1 MELCEKNKQ
10 WLEDVWA
17 KLQTKMSAEV
27 DRVGDKIPYIP
38 ENGVYVKDMSSGNDM
53 KENNDLFWWTNGF
66 WPGML
71 WQMYHATGD
80 ERYKTAAEGVEKK
93 LDAALADASGLH
105 HDVGFMW
112 LHSAVADY
120 RLTGNEQS
128 KVRGLHA
135 ANLLAGRYNPDG
147 KFIRAWN
154 GDRTGWIIVD
164 CMMNVPLLHWA
175 YEQTGDPRYRQIAM
189 HHADTVLDKIV
200 REDGSCYHIVA
211 LNPETGEVDFYPP
224 CQGYDPEG
232 SWSRGQAWAIYGFAI
247 SYKHTGEKR
256 YLDAA
261 KKVAHYFLANV
272 AQTGNIPLIDFRQP
286 AEPVWYDST
295 AAACAACGMLEI
307 ANSVPELEKSLY
319 VNGAVNMMKA
329 TMEKFCN
336 WDPSYDSILGGGSVA
351 YHRGENQ
358 IHVPIIYGDYFMIE
372 FILRLMDKDLF
383 IW

>member
-211 LNPETGEVDFYPP
+211 LNPETGEVDF
-224 CQGYDPEG
+224 
-232 SWSRGQAWAIYGFAI
+232 
-247 SYKHTGEKR
+247 
-256 YLDAA
+256 
-261 KKVAHYFLANV
+261 
-272 AQTGNIPLIDFRQP
+272 
-286 AEPVWYDST
+286 
-295 AAACAACGMLEI
+295 
-307 ANSVPELEKSLY
+307 
-319 VNGAVNMMKA
+319 
-329 TMEKFCN
+329 
-336 WDPSYDSILGGGSVA
+336 
-351 YHRGENQ
+351 
-358 IHVPIIYGDYFMIE
+358 
-372 FILRLMDKDLF
+372 
-383 IW
+383 